1 MVVITRRLPNS
12 NISRFRALKRLFNTL
27 GFPASA
33 GVLSPNVATD
43 ITDAEPIY
51 TAAYLLVD
59 AKEDAWLRLT
69 DLQKKPFEKLEV
81 FISHFLQ
88 VLKLTI
94 KRSIIDEEGDWL
106 ESDLAFYNLDT
117 TGGNL
122 PDLRAQEAIREWAQ
136 ILIDGETRRL
146 ASRPTAVAMSN
157 PAIGDVQSR
166 YSNVVLINNST
177 SNALLALTDERGNLD
192 RLNPPADAI
201 ILRAWNFL
209 DAHYSNLEDS
219 MKRTALRQ
227 WGVVFTSEGK
237 PNILSFLVKNTAG
250 ELLQGAVGII
260 EETGSQDIANEDG
273 RVELSTTVVG
283 PLSIVVQFPGKQ
295 KARVEFTIPDDAEEQ
310 TFTLPD
316 VILEDNV

>member
-12 NISRFRALKRLFNTL
+12 NISRFRALKRLFRAL

-33 GVLSPNVATD
+33 GVLSPDVATI

-51 TAAYLLVD
+51 TAAFNLVD
-59 AKEDAWLRLT
+59 EKEAEWLRLV
-69 DLQKKPFEKLEV
+69 DLQTKPYAKLGV
-81 FISHFLQ
+81 FVSHFIQ

-94 KRSIIDEEGDWL
+94 KRAIIDEQGDWL
-106 ESDLAFYNLDT
+106 DSDLSFYNLDS

-136 ILIDGETRRL
+136 FLITGETNRL

-157 PAIGDVQSR
+157 PAITDVQMR
-166 YSNVVLINNST
+166 LNNLVLLSNST
-177 SNALLALTDERGNLD
+177 SNAALALTTERGNLD
-192 RLNPPADAI
+192 RFNRDADAI

-219 MKRTALRQ
+219 LKRTALRQ
-227 WGVVFTSEGK
+227 WGVVFISEGK
-237 PNILSFLVKNTAG
+237 PNVISFIVKNIAG
-250 ELLQGAVGII
+250 EVLQGAVGII
-260 EETGSQDIANEDG
+260 EETGSEDIANEDG
-273 RVELSTTVVG
+273 RVELNTTVLG
-283 PLSIVVQFPGKQ
+283 PISIVVQYPGKQ
-295 KARVEFTIPDDAEEQ
+295 KARIEYTIPDDAEEQ